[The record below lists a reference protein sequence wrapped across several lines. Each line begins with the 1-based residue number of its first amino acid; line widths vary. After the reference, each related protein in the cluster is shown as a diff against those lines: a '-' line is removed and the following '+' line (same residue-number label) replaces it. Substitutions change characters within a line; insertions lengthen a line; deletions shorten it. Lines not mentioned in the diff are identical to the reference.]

1 MNSYF
6 YLPYKSKTH
15 WLSWAG
21 MLPSKDLNGVMADNI
36 HPEVIATLTSLL
48 GESPIQVYE
57 SNYHS
62 TYGWSDDLVCNDI
75 IPSNNNFASV
85 CTVNHNDFGWCEV
98 GKYVDSPHTYYN
110 VLLGG
115 SELGNPYEIV
125 IKT

>member
-1 MNSYF
+1 M
-6 YLPYKSKTH
+6 KSFNNINH

-21 MLPSKDLNGVMADNI
+21 MLPSKNLNGVMVDNI

-57 SNYHS
+57 SNYDS
-62 TYGWSDDLVCNDI
+62 LYQWANDRSYNGNV
-75 IPSNNNFASV
+75 PNRNLYESV

-98 GKYVDSPHTYYN
+98 GKYMYPDSASHTYYN